1 MKRRVGKISVF
12 LGTCSLLLL
21 CLMIPQN
28 ALASEKTGSLIVY
41 YHGVTPQGNQ
51 VMLSGAEFSLYKVGE
66 KVENRWKLQGD
77 FEKSGVCLEDMSSSG
92 QKKAAE
98 QLKKF
103 VDKEK
108 LEGKRETAGQ
118 DGKAIFY
125 DLEESMYLCFSDD
138 EVAYDTGRFRSA
150 PFLVF
155 IPEID
160 ENGNCLYDVRVEP
173 KNEWVSG
180 DKPEEPGDKPGQNTE
195 STPSKGENAKT
206 GDNAPVEL
214 LVKIIAVSVIMIVLL
229 MFWRNRGKRDEEQS
243 NE

>member
-66 KVENRWKLQGD
+66 KVENRWELQGD

-160 ENGNCLYDVRVEP
+160 ENGNCIYNVRVEP
-173 KNEWVSG
+173 KNEWVSD
-180 DKPEEPGDKPGQNTE
+180 DKPEDKPGQNTGD
-195 STPSKGENAKT
+195 TPSKGENAKT
-206 GDNAPVEL
+206 GDNTPVEL

>member
-1 MKRRVGKISVF
+1 MKKRVGKVTTI
-12 LGTCSLLLL
+12 LGVCTLLLA
-21 CLMIPQN
+21 CLIIPQN
-28 ALASEKTGSLIVY
+28 VLASEKTGSLTVY

-51 VMLSGAEFSLYKVGE
+51 IMLSGAEFSLYKVGK
-66 KVENRWKLQGD
+66 KVETRWELQDD
-77 FEKSGVCLEDMSSSG
+77 FEKSGVSLENLNSSG
-92 QKKAAE
+92 QKKVAE
-98 QLKKF
+98 QLKKIIE
-103 VDKEK
+103 KEK
-108 LEGKRETAGQ
+108 LEGESETTGQ

-160 ENGNCLYDVRVEP
+160 ENENCIYNVRVEP
-173 KNEWVSG
+173 KKEWVSG
-180 DKPEEPGDKPGQNTE
+180 DKPEDKPGQNTGD
-195 STPSKGENAKT
+195 TPSKGENVKT
-206 GDNAPVEL
+206 GDNTPVEL